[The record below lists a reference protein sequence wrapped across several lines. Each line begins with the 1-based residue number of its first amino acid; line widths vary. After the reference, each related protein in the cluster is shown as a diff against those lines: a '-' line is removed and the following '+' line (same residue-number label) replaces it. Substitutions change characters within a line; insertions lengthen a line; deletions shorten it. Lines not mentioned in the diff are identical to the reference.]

1 MRKQKFRR
9 GIAGFALGTMLSGQF
24 AAPIA
29 MAQSAAAPHDNS
41 TTTPIT
47 HLIVLIGENRSFDH
61 TFATYRPKGS
71 ASVANLLSKGIIMAD
86 GSPGPNAGVATQ
98 FQVNTPLPATY
109 FISASTAHKTPYST
123 LPPPHLNG
131 AQISLPA
138 LQT

>member
-1 MRKQKFRR
+1 MRNQKLRR
-9 GIAGFALGTMLSGQF
+9 GIAGFALGAMLSGQF

-29 MAQSAAAPHDNS
+29 LAQSAAAPQDTS

-47 HLIVLIGENRSFDH
+47 HLIVLIGENRTFDH

-71 ASVANLLSKGIIMAD
+71 ESVGNLLSRGIINAD

-109 FISASTAHKTPYST
+109 FISANSAHKTPYS
-123 LPPPHLNG
+123 
-131 AQISLPA
+131 
-138 LQT
+138 